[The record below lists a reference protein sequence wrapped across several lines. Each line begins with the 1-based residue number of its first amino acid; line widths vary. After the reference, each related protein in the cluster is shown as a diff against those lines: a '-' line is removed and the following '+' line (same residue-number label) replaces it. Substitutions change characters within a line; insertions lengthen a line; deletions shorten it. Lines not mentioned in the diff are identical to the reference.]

1 MVNFTMKREP
11 TIRDLSSLVNLAKEG
26 ASEVDLVCM
35 LGSLLLEPRM
45 SYEELLNLPVA
56 EYAGLKEATAKFQS
70 EIKSAVGWVR
80 NYPPTF

>member
-56 EYAGLKEATAKFQS
+56 
-70 EIKSAVGWVR
+70 
-80 NYPPTF
+80 